1 MIKKGISFFKLEF
14 FLALI
19 IYCISILTGYR
30 LIPQP
35 FHATYTFYMLIISSG
50 LSLILASECRLNSKA
65 GKHLFIIG
73 FVLISSI
80 FILRK
85 QTGIDDM
92 AYQQIFNSA
101 NNISLWRY
109 VIEGTVEKGYLILNY
124 LIYYITNGNYDICQT
139 LISGITFIFWG
150 MAIWGRRK
158 SLSIT
163 IATFILVTNYYFL
176 IMSSALVRI
185 FLATAI
191 AFWSYKFIEEGKTKK
206 YVVGI
211 IFASL
216 FHMSV
221 LIMLI
226 LVLTKI
232 GSGFFTRNWKL
243 FIIVLIIAIPLILYL
258 IVTYLVPIMG
268 KRYSMYGMV
277 NISFWRCIELIPI
290 LFYGVVFEKDL
301 INDNKNQY
309 ITAMILIFM
318 SLIFSVMGTLGRL
331 VYYTNIG
338 IIILLSSY
346 KSIRFIGINR
356 IKLFI
361 PALITAYGFTYLFHT
376 TFTNQTQMQYLF
388 PYKSIF
394 DFFNTV

>member
-1 MIKKGISFFKLEF
+1 MIKKGISFFKPEF
-14 FLALI
+14 VLALI
-19 IYCISILTGYR
+19 TYCIGILIGYR

-50 LSLILASECRLNSKA
+50 LSLILASECHLNSKA

-80 FILRK
+80 FVLRK
-85 QTGIDDM
+85 QTGIDDI

-124 LIYYITNGNYDICQT
+124 LIYYITNGNYDICQI

-191 AFWSYKFIEEGKTKK
+191 AFWCYKFIEEGKIKK

-221 LIMLI
+221 LIMLL
-226 LVLTKI
+226 LVLTKTD
-232 GSGFFTRNWKL
+232 SGFFTRNWKL
-243 FIIVLIIAIPLILYL
+243 FVIVLIIAIPLTLYL
-258 IVTYLVPIMG
+258 IVTYLVPIM
-268 KRYSMYGMV
+268 
-277 NISFWRCIELIPI
+277 
-290 LFYGVVFEKDL
+290 
-301 INDNKNQY
+301 
-309 ITAMILIFM
+309 
-318 SLIFSVMGTLGRL
+318 
-331 VYYTNIG
+331 
-338 IIILLSSY
+338 
-346 KSIRFIGINR
+346 
-356 IKLFI
+356 
-361 PALITAYGFTYLFHT
+361 
-376 TFTNQTQMQYLF
+376 
-388 PYKSIF
+388 
-394 DFFNTV
+394 